1 MDWNVRNLSY
11 DHPEL
16 YELLYPEPDEAT
28 PKMCLR
34 MFDRYLPEAP
44 KSILDVGCGTGRDL
58 DVLARGGAECWGVDR
73 QPGMIEYAKSRRP
86 HLELRVGDMRTVR
99 LDRTFDAILCMGS
112 ALMYALTN
120 ADVDNTLATFAAH
133 AHPGTLLVL
142 DLRNAAAFLGG
153 GTFLPRTEQRLDAPG
168 FEATAVSEH
177 AFDRRGQ
184 LMTRRRVWTFADG
197 RPPRED
203 HCEYRL
209 WMVMELE
216 HRLAE
221 HGFRTVGTFDNK
233 DLRETDLAGPRMYV
247 AGRFA

>member
-1 MDWNVRNLSY
+1 MDWNVSNLSY

-16 YELLYPEPDEAT
+16 YEVLYPEPDEAT
-28 PKMCLR
+28 PRMCAR
-34 MFDRYLPEAP
+34 MFERYLPEAP
-44 KSILDVGCGTGRDL
+44 KSILDVGCGTGRDS
-58 DVLARGGAECWGVDR
+58 DVLSRDGAACWGVDC

-86 HLELRVGDMRTVR
+86 HLNLSVGDMRTVR

-112 ALMYALTN
+112 ALMYALTDEDID
-120 ADVDNTLATFAAH
+120 ATLTTFAAH
-133 AHPGTLLVL
+133 AHSGTLLVL

-153 GTFLPRTEQRLDAPG
+153 CTFLPRTEQRLDVPG
-168 FEATAVSEH
+168 LEAAAVSRH
-177 AFDRRGQ
+177 DFDRRRQ

-203 HCEYRL
+203 WCEYRL
-209 WMVMELE
+209 WMPMELQ

-221 HGFRTVGTFDNK
+221 HGFGIVGLFDNK
-233 DLRETDLAGPRMYV
+233 ELRDTDLSGARMYV